1 MRNVF
6 EICAAQSRRVLLAFT
21 CLVVISLVTPW
32 QGGVAAQEPPDP
44 ASVSQR
50 VAAWSSTL
58 EKLSHDVNTL
68 KLDETQLEA
77 LSDQAVDIRSQAL
90 AFMEELKPFADEA
103 HELHD
108 AFVSASPGDADES
121 PEIKAQGKEL
131 EGRVAQFEGWL
142 REIDL
147 TLARADQ
154 LLDRISSRRLA
165 QLAKSLAERGPL
177 PINPFVWGRAAQESW
192 RLARFA
198 GTGVADSVRLWLQPG
213 SETGVTAA
221 SVLGI
226 ALAAFVVT
234 SIGLRLITRRTW
246 PVLGPTLNGPACR
259 IMLAVLRS
267 AAPWIAAVTAAWLA
281 APLKDWLPLVPGR
294 TAVLASLG
302 MSLTAAVNIWILR
315 AVVTQPPLG
324 VASIATGDA
333 DRSMIAK
340 VYVALLVLFS
350 ADAGLQI
357 MTSTFTG
364 PNLIAVW
371 ALIVTLVGSYY
382 GREAVAITGRLLAH
396 HGFADSKLIRLL
408 LLIVTT
414 AVATVSIIASV
425 LGYAQFGD
433 YVFSNSLA
441 SALALFAALGLRQAT
456 HDIVVRVCDIDS
468 PAGRVLRDKLGADQP
483 ALRLAQ
489 FWLGIGLDLAG
500 LVVTAVAL
508 MVIWGTG
515 IEDAVLMLQRL
526 VEGIRV
532 GNVTLSLA
540 DLVIAILTFVVG
552 VWITRLAQKILERR
566 VFPGTQLDL
575 GVRNSLRSGL
585 GYIGVIVAGV
595 IVAGAIAVMALGI
608 NLSNLAI
615 VAGALSVGIGFG
627 LQNIINN
634 FVSGLILLIERPVK
648 VGDWISVGSNEGIV
662 KRINVR
668 STEITTGSR
677 ASVLVPNADFLSV
690 SVTNWTHKDKGG
702 RLQLTFHTPE
712 SLGAE
717 GGRDMLLACA
727 KAHPKVLSDPP
738 ISVLLHEIGGGYTFE
753 LEADVADVTTMKA
766 VASDIRFAVDR
777 ALRAG
782 QA

>member
-6 EICAAQSRRVLLAFT
+6 GICAALRRRLLLAFAF
-21 CLVVISLVTPW
+21 VAVISLATPW

-44 ASVSQR
+44 TSVSQR

-68 KLDETQLEA
+68 KLDATQLEA
-77 LSDQAVDIRSQAL
+77 LSDQAVDIRSQAV
-90 AFMEELKPFADEA
+90 AFTEELKPFADEA

-131 EGRVAQFEGWL
+131 EGRVAQYEGWL

-177 PINPFVWGRAAQESW
+177 PINPFVWGRAAEESW
-192 RLARFA
+192 ALARFTA
-198 GTGVADSVRLWLQPG
+198 SGVTDSVRLWLQPG
-213 SETGVTAA
+213 SETGVVAA

-226 ALAAFVVT
+226 ALAAFFVT

-259 IMLAVLRS
+259 IVLAVLRS
-267 AAPWIAAVTAAWLA
+267 AAPWVAAVTAAGLA
-281 APLKDWLPLVPGR
+281 APLKDWLPLLPGR
-294 TAVLASLG
+294 TVVLALLG
-302 MSLTAAVNIWILR
+302 MSLTAATNIWILR
-315 AVVTQPPLG
+315 AAVTRPPLG
-324 VASIATGDA
+324 VAPVATDDA
-333 DRSMIAK
+333 DRSALAR
-340 VYVALLVLFS
+340 VYAALLTLFS
-350 ADAGLQI
+350 LDAGLQI

-364 PNLIAVW
+364 LNLIAVW

-382 GREAVAITGRLLAH
+382 GREAVAVINRLLTH

-408 LLIVTT
+408 LLIVPA
-414 AVATVSIIASV
+414 AVAAVSIMASV

-441 SALALFAALGLRQAT
+441 SALALFAAYGLRQAT

-489 FWLGIGLDLAG
+489 FWLGIALDLAG
-500 LVVTAVAL
+500 LVATAVAL
-508 MVIWGTG
+508 MVVWGTG

-540 DLVIAILTFVVG
+540 DLVIAIVTFVVG
-552 VWITRLAQKILERR
+552 VWITRFAQKILERR

-585 GYIGVIVAGV
+585 GYIGV

-702 RLQLTFHTPE
+702 RLQLTFHVPE
-712 SLGAE
+712 SMGAE

-738 ISVLLHEIGGGYTFE
+738 ISILLQEIGGGYTFG
-753 LEADVADVTTMKA
+753 LEADVADVTTMKE
-766 VASDIRFAVDR
+766 VASDLRFAVDR

>member
-1 MRNVF
+1 MRN
-6 EICAAQSRRVLLAFT
+6 AFT
-21 CLVVISLVTPW
+21 IFAAHHRRLWLIVAFMAAITLTAPW

-68 KLDETQLEA
+68 KLDATQLEA
-77 LSDQAVDIRSQAL
+77 LSDQAIEIRSQAF

-108 AFVSASPGDADES
+108 AFVSASPGEADES

-131 EGRVAQFEGWL
+131 EGRVAQYEGWL

-177 PINPFVWGRAAQESW
+177 PINPFVWERAAEESW

-198 GTGVADSVRLWLQPG
+198 VTGVADSVHLWLQPG
-213 SETGVTAA
+213 SETGVVAA

-226 ALAAFVVT
+226 SLAAFIVT
-234 SIGLRLITRRTW
+234 SIGLRLISRRTW

-259 IMLAVLRS
+259 IMLTALRS
-267 AAPWIAAVTAAWLA
+267 AAPWAAAVTAAGLA

-294 TAVLASLG
+294 TVVLALLG
-302 MSLTAAVNIWILR
+302 MGLTAAANIWVLR
-315 AVVTQPPLG
+315 AAVTRPPLG
-324 VASIATGDA
+324 VAPIATDDA
-333 DRSMIAK
+333 DRSMLAK
-340 VYVALLVLFS
+340 VYIALLTLFS
-350 ADAGLQI
+350 IDAGLQI
-357 MTSTFTG
+357 MTTTFTAL
-364 PNLIAVW
+364 NLISVW

-382 GREAVAITGRLLAH
+382 GREAVAVTGRLLAH
-396 HGFADSKLIRLL
+396 HGFADSKLLRLF
-408 LLIVTT
+408 LLIVPA
-414 AVATVSIIASV
+414 AVAAVSIVTSV

-441 SALALFAALGLRQAT
+441 SALALFVACGLRQAT

-526 VEGIRV
+526 VEGVRV

-540 DLVIAILTFVVG
+540 DLVIAMLTFMIG
-552 VWITRLAQKILERR
+552 VWITRLSQKILERR

-585 GYIGVIVAGV
+585 GYIGVIL
-595 IVAGAIAVMALGI
+595 AGAIAVMALGI

-717 GGRDMLLACA
+717 GGRDLLLACA

-738 ISVLLHEIGGGYTFE
+738 VSVLLLEIGGGYTFE
-753 LEADVADVTTMKA
+753 LEADVADVMTMKE
-766 VASDIRFAVDR
+766 VASDLRFAVDR
-777 ALRAG
+777 ALRA
-782 QA
+782 ATA